1 MDKKKTSKQN
11 ILCIYLNEHVNSVSP
26 AFCCVAVLSFCNE
39 SVMHKSVLT
48 LLFW

>member
-26 AFCCVAVLSFCNE
+26 ACVVLQYFP
-39 SVMHKSVLT
+39 SVMNQ
-48 LLFW
+48 